1 MVEGTLIAAFI
12 TRDSVYLLSDG
23 RVINTDTGQVHNTHS
38 KVHKLSERC
47 GLLVAGAYMPKLP
60 GTVSKIAEERGMPA
74 VEQVAPIVRQEMEA
88 TWKLLENRES
98 PESIYRARAFA
109 FVVGFD
115 SCNEPRLFYIDN
127 KSEPA
132 FRLQER
138 HLFGDG
144 NNIEIGSLS
153 TGSGEIEDPSGMLS
167 EEIRARLPIRDSLQQ
182 LFIASFNGVKNVL
195 SSQYERIGG
204 ETFLLTLNKE

>member
-12 TRDSVYLLSDG
+12 TCDSVYLLSDG
-23 RVINTDTGQVHNTHS
+23 RVVNTDTGQVHNTHS

-47 GLLVAGAYMPKLP
+47 GLLVAGAYMPELP
-60 GTVSKIAEERGMPA
+60 RTVSKIAEERDMTN

-88 TWKLLENRES
+88 TWQLLKNRES
-98 PESIYRARAFA
+98 PERIHRSRAFA

-132 FRLQER
+132 FSLQER

-144 NNIEIGSLS
+144 NDIEIGSLS
-153 TGSGEIEDPSGMLS
+153 TGSGEIEDPSGMLC
-167 EEIRARLPIRDSLQQ
+167 EEIRARLPIRDTLQQ
-182 LFIASFNGVKNVL
+182 LLIASFNGVKNVL

-204 ETFLLTLNKE
+204 ETFILTLKKK